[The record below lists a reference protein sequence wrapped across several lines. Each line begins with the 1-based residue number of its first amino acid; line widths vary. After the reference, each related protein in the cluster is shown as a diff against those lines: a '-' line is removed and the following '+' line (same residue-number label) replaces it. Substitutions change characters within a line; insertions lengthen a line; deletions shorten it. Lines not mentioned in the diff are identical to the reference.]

1 MKYSYVKYYLM
12 RWDMI
17 QDGWIKVEVLSIV
30 IEWSLVNNL
39 VTSENKGNSAEISKK
54 KKSHNLRHTVQYL
67 TLVKKCL
74 RFHDI
79 IIWGCYRFFLVQGM
93 ESTPIYKGWNR
104 DILSLSVP
112 NLYLW
117 FDLEGSQ
124 LLIQIWHHELSK
136 WLKKGWSGWPLWGGI
151 AAAIGQLVSKVYSRV

>member
-30 IEWSLVNNL
+30 IEWSIVDNL
-39 VTSENKGNSAEISKK
+39 VTSENEGNSAEIK
-54 KKSHNLRHTVQYL
+54 KKSHNLRHTIQYL

-79 IIWGCYRFFLVQGM
+79 IIWGCYNIKLRN
-93 ESTPIYKGWNR
+93 IIW
-104 DILSLSVP
+104 
-112 NLYLW
+112 
-117 FDLEGSQ
+117 LENT
-124 LLIQIWHHELSK
+124 
-136 WLKKGWSGWPLWGGI
+136 
-151 AAAIGQLVSKVYSRV
+151 VYV